1 MLKGD
6 YKILVVEDDEDLNF
20 LLRKNISSDKFITE
34 GVRSGKEAI
43 NWVKKNKSGLLL
55 LDFNL
60 PDINAKEVI
69 HIISKMKL
77 DIDFIIITGQ
87 GDERIAVEMMKL
99 GVKDYIIKDPDFIE
113 YIPAIL
119 HRIFN
124 EIKREKKLNEAESAL
139 IESEE
144 RYRKL
149 VELSPDTIIVLVKN
163 KIVYINPAGIKLFH
177 ADNYIHILGKSLLE
191 FIHKDY
197 KDKFQKMIKE
207 AEKNI
212 EKSDLF
218 QHKLICLDGKIID
231 TEAALVPILYKGTR
245 AFQIVIRDISD
256 RLKIKEELITE
267 KERLS
272 VTLRSISD
280 GMIALDINSR
290 VVLINKIA
298 EKLTGWR
305 QEDAI
310 GKKLDEIF
318 KIIDEKTKKYYKRPV
333 EKVLQEGIIIKP
345 STNNILIS
353 KDGKQRNLII
363 SAAPI
368 RDKGNNVVGTVLVFR
383 DITKERKMEE
393 ELQKI
398 QRLES
403 LGVLAGGIAHD
414 FNNVIT
420 GISGNISLAM
430 FTIDLNSDAYKIL
443 ADAQKAVIQ
452 AKALSQQLLTFS
464 KGGSPIKKIVD
475 LRYLLNDSVPFLL
488 RGSKTTYD
496 FNFDKDLWTV
506 EIDENQI
513 KQVITNIVI
522 NADQAMPEGGAIKID
537 SKNIILKKDFGIPL
551 PEGNYIRIS
560 IRDEGIGIPNKY
572 LCKVFDPY
580 FTTKQKGTGL
590 GLSTCF
596 SIIKK
601 HYGYITVN
609 SKLGKGTVFD
619 IYLPASREKIE
630 KKNEVEKKVT
640 SRGRKKILV
649 MDDDE
654 IVRNVIEKMLKYLN
668 YNVDFA
674 VNGKQAIKLYKDSM
688 DLNSKYDIVIMDLTI
703 PGSIGG
709 DKVIKELIK
718 IDKNV
723 KAIVSSGYSNK
734 SIMSNYKDFGF
745 YGAINKPYRIEELNE
760 VIQNVIKI
768 KNK

>member
-1 MLKGD
+1 MLKSD
-6 YKILVVEDDEDLNF
+6 YKILVVEDDENLNF
-20 LLRKNISSDKFITE
+20 LLRKKISDDKFITE
-34 GVRSGKEAI
+34 GARTGKEAI
-43 NWVKKNKSGLLL
+43 NWAKKNKYGLLL

-69 HIISKMKL
+69 RIISKMNL
-77 DIDFIIITGQ
+77 DIDFIIITGH

-99 GVKDYIIKDPDFIE
+99 GVKDYIIKDSDFIE
-113 YIPAIL
+113 YVPAIL

-124 EIKREKKLNEAESAL
+124 EIKREKKLKDAEKAL

-149 VELSPDTIIVLVKN
+149 VELSPDAIIVLVKD
-163 KIVYINPAGIKLFH
+163 KIVYINSAGIELFH
-177 ADNYIHILGKSLLE
+177 VENYVQILGKSLIE
-191 FIHKDY
+191 FIHKGY
-197 KDKFQKMIKE
+197 KEKFQKKIKE

-212 EKSDLF
+212 DKYDLF
-218 QHKLICLDGKIID
+218 QHKIICSDGKIID
-231 TEAALVPILYKGTR
+231 TEAALAPILYKGIR

-256 RLKIKEELITE
+256 RIKIKEELITE

-280 GMIALDINSR
+280 GMIALDVNSR
-290 VVLINKIA
+290 IVLINKIA
-298 EKLTGWR
+298 ERLTGFN
-305 QEDAI
+305 QKEAI
-310 GKKLDEIF
+310 GRKLEEIF
-318 KIIDEKTKKYYKRPV
+318 HIIDEKTRKPHRRPL
-333 EKVLQEGIIIKP
+333 EKMLEEGLIIKP

-353 KDGKQRNLII
+353 KDGMERNLIT

-368 RDKGNNVVGTVLVFR
+368 KDKNNNVVGTVLVFR
-383 DITKERKMEE
+383 DITRERRMEE

-430 FTIDLNSDAYKIL
+430 FTIDINSDAYKIL
-443 ADAQKAVIQ
+443 SDAQKAVIQ

-464 KGGSPIKKIVD
+464 KGGLPIKKVVD

-488 RGSKTTYD
+488 RGSKSIYD
-496 FNFDKDLWTV
+496 FNLTSNLWAV
-506 EIDENQI
+506 EVDENQI
-513 KQVITNIVI
+513 KQVIANIII
-522 NADQAMPEGGAIKID
+522 NADQAMPEGGTIKIE
-537 SKNIILKKDFGIPL
+537 SENVILKKDQGIPL
-551 PEGNYIRIS
+551 PDGKYIKIS
-560 IRDEGIGIPNKY
+560 IKDEGIGIPNKY
-572 LCKVFDPY
+572 LSKIFDPY

-609 SKLGKGTVFD
+609 SKLGKGTSFD
-619 IYLPASREKIE
+619 IFLPASQEKIKKSNKKE
-630 KKNEVEKKVT
+630 KKITIKGK
-640 SRGRKKILV
+640 RKILV

-674 VNGKQAIKLYKDSM
+674 VNGKEAIKLYKESM
-688 DLNSKYDIVIMDLTI
+688 KLNSKYDIVIMDLTI
-703 PGSIGG
+703 PGSSGG

-718 IDKNV
+718 LDKNI

-734 SIMSNYKDFGF
+734 AIMSKFKDYGF
-745 YGAINKPYRIEELNE
+745 CGAINKPYRIEELNE
-760 VIQNVIKI
+760 VIQSVINLK
-768 KNK
+768 